1 MQANAGPLARFSDQ
15 MFAYFPTLAAGLAVL
30 ALGIAAG
37 WVAKRVVTRAMVWL
51 RLDKLGGRSGW
62 RAAFGKGDIRAAMYD
77 LVGTLVMAA
86 VVLLFLEN
94 AFQIWGLTVLSQL
107 IDRFIVYAPNLG
119 IVALIVGAGILVS
132 NVVGDRVSTA
142 LEEEG
147 FERGRLV
154 GRILKGVLQAVV
166 GVLALWQIGFARQLV
181 QSAFLITFGA
191 VGVAFAL
198 AVGIGAARAVQT
210 SLERWMGGDKS

>member
-1 MQANAGPLARFSDQ
+1 MQANAGTLVRFSDRI
-15 MFAYFPTLAAGLAVL
+15 FAYLPTLAAGLAVL

-37 WVAKRVVTRAMVWL
+37 WVAKRVVVRALIWL

-62 RAAFGKGDIRAAMYD
+62 RAAFGKGDVRAAMYD

-86 VVLLFLEN
+86 VVILFLEN
-94 AFQIWGLTVLSQL
+94 ALQIWGLTVLSRL
-107 IDRFIVYAPNLG
+107 IDRFILYVPNLG
-119 IVALIVGAGILVS
+119 IAAFIIGVGIVVS
-132 NVVGDRVSTA
+132 NVAGDRVSTA

-147 FERGRLV
+147 FERGRLL

-181 QSAFLITFGA
+181 LSAFLITFGA

-198 AVGIGAARAVQT
+198 AVGIGAARAVQS
-210 SLERWMGGDKS
+210 SLERWMGKDKD